1 MRPTYLLV
9 FVLFLLS
16 HGRSVSCGH
25 EGHSGAGHR
34 QTDVASIVS
43 VANSS
48 SAHQAHATPEN
59 FTENVQATESGNVL
73 HVESNGLPE
82 HGMMLGIRSWQQ
94 QVPLPQPYTDRN
106 AWQIPLNPRLAQQ
119 PISTRHHLRR
129 GAIALA
135 VNGVPIFNAL
145 NNRGEDAYL
154 AGELDRWGGH
164 CGRGDDY
171 HYHTA
176 PVHLEKI
183 VGQGKPIAFALDGFP
198 IYGYTEPDGSPVKKL
213 DAFNGH
219 FDVAKNYHYHA
230 SKKYPYINGGMRGE
244 VRVRDDQIVPQPR
257 DAPIRPPMRPLRGAT
272 ITGFTVDGKKS
283 TLDYKQNGRTGK
295 VSYTD
300 NSDGSFDFEYLSPH
314 GQKTTKTY
322 QRREGERRPSSRED
336 RRERRRGNRPPKPPP
351 HPPR

>member
-119 PISTRHHLRR
+119 PISTRDNLMR

-219 FDVAKNYHYHA
+219 FDAAENYHYHA

-257 DAPIRPPMRPLRGAT
+257 DAPIRPSVRPLRGAT

>member
-1 MRPTYLLV
+1 
-9 FVLFLLS
+9 
-16 HGRSVSCGH
+16 
-25 EGHSGAGHR
+25 
-34 QTDVASIVS
+34 
-43 VANSS
+43 
-48 SAHQAHATPEN
+48 
-59 FTENVQATESGNVL
+59 
-73 HVESNGLPE
+73 
-82 HGMMLGIRSWQQ
+82 MMIGIRSWQQ
-94 QVPLPQPYTDRN
+94 QVPLPQPYTGRN

-119 PISTRHHLRR
+119 PISARDNLMR

-198 IYGYTEPDGSPVKKL
+198 IFGYTEPDGSPVKKL

-219 FDVAKNYHYHA
+219 FDAAENYHYHA
-230 SKKYPYINGGMRGE
+230 SKKYSYINGGMRGE

-257 DAPIRPPMRPLRGAT
+257 DAPIRPPMRPLRGAI
-272 ITGFTVDGKKS
+272 ITDFTVDGKKF

-322 QRREGERRPSSRED
+322 QRREGEWRPLSRED
-336 RRERRRGNRPPKPPP
+336 RRERRGNRPPNSPP

>member
-1 MRPTYLLV
+1 MRRTDLLV
-9 FVLFLLS
+9 VVLFLIPLDPS
-16 HGRSVSCGH
+16 IGCAH
-25 EGHSGAGHR
+25 EGHTLSR
-34 QTDVASIVS
+34 QRRTDVASIVPVGRS
-43 VANSS
+43 FP
-48 SAHQAHATPEN
+48 AHQARATPEN
-59 FTENVQATESGNVL
+59 FTANIQARESGNVL
-73 HVESNGLPE
+73 RVESDGLPQ
-82 HGMMLGIRSWQQ
+82 HKIMIGIRSWQQ
-94 QVPLPQPYTDRN
+94 QVPLPQPYTGRN
-106 AWQIPLNPRLAQQ
+106 AWQIPLKPRLSQK
-119 PISTRHHLRR
+119 PISTRDNLMR

-198 IYGYTEPDGSPVKKL
+198 IFGYTEPDGSPVKKL

-219 FDVAKNYHYHA
+219 FDAVGNYHYHA

-257 DAPIRPPMRPLRGAT
+257 DAPIRPPMRPLRGAI
-272 ITGFTVDGKKS
+272 ITDFTVDGKKS

-322 QRREGERRPSSRED
+322 HRQEGERRPPSRED
-336 RRERRRGNRPPKPPP
+336 RRERRGNRPPKPPP
-351 HPPR
+351 RPPR